1 MRISWLTPRI
11 SLLLSALSV
20 LAAYVGAFALGAYM
34 LVLLTIPAVIL
45 FVLSL
50 KRYHNVHVSRGGHLS
65 SELADTLVNTAVDP
79 REYPL
84 CAHLTVTHSNGVA
97 IAAMIARVT
106 LTSIKHLQKMLFQRV
121 EEMQG
126 ELMFTR
132 EVVERHLTRL
142 QRIQSIAS
150 VLVSGGNLQSRCY
163 CEIPDAAGICNV
175 LDEVRK
181 KLDHDVIQ
189 KMQHFGESIPEDT
202 ESPENIE
209 LWRERIRTLIQVEIP
224 SVLTEVLESLYKVEK
239 PANKL
244 VKKLETDWERDLRFL
259 WEDHLCKPCPES
271 IPKKQITVPDF
282 LFSTD

>member
-1 MRISWLTPRI
+1 
-11 SLLLSALSV
+11 
-20 LAAYVGAFALGAYM
+20 M
-34 LVLLTIPAVIL
+34 LVLLTVPAVIL

-50 KRYHNVHVSRGGHLS
+50 RRYRNVLVSRGGHLS
-65 SELADTLVNTAVDP
+65 SDLADTLVNTAVDP

-97 IAAMIARVT
+97 IAAMMARVT

-132 EVVERHLTRL
+132 EAVERHLTRL

-175 LDEVRK
+175 LDEIQK
-181 KLDHDVIQ
+181 KLDHDAVQ
-189 KMQHFGESIPEDT
+189 RMQHFGKGIPEDT
-202 ESPENIE
+202 KSPEDTE
-209 LWRERIRTLIQVEIP
+209 LWRERIRALIQVEIP
-224 SVLTEVLESLYKVEK
+224 LVLTEVLDSLSNVEK
-239 PANKL
+239 PASEL
-244 VKKLETDWERDLRFL
+244 IKKLEADWQRDLRFL
-259 WEDHLCKPCPES
+259 WEDHLCKPCPEP

-282 LFSTD
+282 LFSTN